1 MKYKLKMMLISLVLV
16 FSLYAQESKI
26 LELVESIPSE
36 TVLDMPDIRNT
47 QDVMLEMINQA
58 NRYIDIETFY
68 ISEKPQSMLS
78 PILSALTAAAD
89 KGVKIRIISDAV
101 FYEKYPET
109 LDTLNKKE
117 NIEVRIIDFNEIAG
131 GVMHAKYFIVD
142 RRYLFL
148 GSQNWDWRS
157 LEHIHELGIRV
168 HDHVVS
174 LAFTKLFNMDW
185 KLAQQ
190 PKQKPA
196 LEKNLTLAPIELLD
210 KDRTVQVLPLFT
222 PENLMP
228 YSNLW
233 TEKHLL
239 DLIQYAKE
247 FISLQLLTYS
257 PTTKSGSFYPPLHQA
272 LIDAAGRGVKVRL
285 LISDWS
291 KRKPMIDYLK
301 NLAMIANIEVR
312 LSTIPESSI
321 GDIPYARVDHCKYMV
336 VDNERF
342 WIGSANWSHSYFHQ
356 SRNAG
361 LLVIDA
367 LTSRRVE
374 AFFLNVWQSPY
385 AYPVDPKIEYIP
397 PIIDEKTLQ
406 ESH

>member
-1 MKYKLKMMLISLVLV
+1 MNYKIKTMFVILVVV
-16 FSLYAQESKI
+16 FSLYGQESNVI
-26 LELVESIPSE
+26 ELVESIPSE
-36 TVLDMPDIRNT
+36 TRLDMPDIRNT
-47 QDVMLEMINQA
+47 QEVMLEMIDQA

-78 PILSALTAAAD
+78 PVLSALTAAAD
-89 KGVKIRIISDAV
+89 RNVKIRIISDAV

-109 LDTLNKKE
+109 LDALNKKE
-117 NIEVRIIDFNEIAG
+117 NIGVRIIDFNEIAG
-131 GVMHAKYFIVD
+131 GVMHAKYFVVD
-142 RRYLFL
+142 RRVLFL

-157 LEHIHELGIRV
+157 LEHIRELGVRI

-174 LAFTKLFNMDW
+174 LAFTRLFNMDW
-185 KLAQQ
+185 KLARH
-190 PKQKPA
+190 PKQKPV
-196 LEKNLTLAPIELLD
+196 LEKNLTLAPIQLLN

-233 TEKHLL
+233 TEEHLL
-239 DLIQYAKE
+239 DLIDYAKE

-301 NLAMIANIEVR
+301 NLAMIENIEVR
-312 LSTIPESSI
+312 LSTIPESSQ
-321 GDIPYARVDHCKYMV
+321 GYIPYARVDHCKFMV

-342 WIGSANWSHSYFHQ
+342 WIGSANWSPSYFHQ

-367 LTSRRVE
+367 LTSRTVE

-385 AYPVDPKIEYIP
+385 AYPVDPKIEYVP
-397 PIIDEKTLQ
+397 PIIGEKILQ